1 MDSNRS
7 ASAVAAE
14 LGTSV
19 PRVVRAAKR
28 LGFDSRQGRG
38 RLGLAPAEVRLIR
51 DELGISVRIHGMSPT
66 EVAVLAALARAPL
79 GLPSARAVA
88 LRSGVSPTAASGAI
102 ESLVSLGHVRREP
115 ALIAA
120 GRARRV
126 LMLHANRSHP
136 RYSEMAPAL
145 RAVRPPRRR
154 LDKRVPGRLTHLF
167 WNTDPAQLDIA
178 RGGRYIARRL
188 LRTQDPE
195 GLAWGARNLRAEH
208 WLAAA
213 EARGLDPPTKALA
226 RNLAHADE
234 RHPQR

>member
-1 MDSNRS
+1 MDSTWS

-28 LGFDSRQGRG
+28 LGFDSRQGKG
-38 RLGLAPAEVRLIR
+38 RLALAPEEVQRIR

-66 EVAVLAALARAPL
+66 EVAVLATLARASL

-88 LRSGVSPTAASGAI
+88 LRSGLSPTAASGAI
-102 ESLVSLGHVRREP
+102 ESLLSRGLVRREP

-126 LMLHANRSHP
+126 LMLHANRSDP
-136 RYSEMAPAL
+136 RYSEMASAL
-145 RAVRPPRRR
+145 RNVRPPRRTR
-154 LDKRVPGRLTHLF
+154 DERVPSRLTHLF
-167 WNTDPAQLDIA
+167 WNTNPAQLDVA

-195 GLAWGARNLRAEH
+195 GLAWGARSLRPEH

-213 EARGLDPPTKALA
+213 EARGLDPPTRALA
-226 RNLAHADE
+226 RNLASESDL
-234 RHPQR
+234 